1 MCFKTI
7 SIVPGPKHSPP
18 TYLNNCHPV
27 ELVPIVMKFFEQLLM
42 AKLKRCLL
50 PSDLQLSWVPWTA
63 GVSWVLPSLPL
74 ALGRVAL
81 LHYYPIFLS
90 PYFYYYS
97 TFQVPSWSYHPAFWV
112 YGVFM
117 SASCYDA
124 CGIPVPCGVLVI
136 IHLLCV
142 FSLSVFIHV
151 SSVHPTL
158 SCHVSRSMKW
168 CFFKSSCFRFLML
181 GFYVHVQL
189 ALC

>member
-27 ELVPIVMKFFEQLLM
+27 EFVPIVMKFFEQLLM

-81 LHYYPIFLS
+81 LHYYPIFFITLFLLLPYFSSTVMVLGHITQHFEFMMFSCLRPVMMPVAFLS
-90 PYFYYYS
+90 PVES
-97 TFQVPSWSYHPAFWV
+97 LWSFTSCV
-112 YGVFM
+112 Y
-117 SASCYDA
+117 
-124 CGIPVPCGVLVI
+124 LVCQFSFI
-136 IHLLCV
+136 SHLSILLCHAMIPGLWNDASS
-142 FSLSVFIHV
+142 SLHV
-151 SSVHPTL
+151 S
-158 SCHVSRSMKW
+158 
-168 CFFKSSCFRFLML
+168 
-181 GFYVHVQL
+181 GFP
-189 ALC
+189 C

>member
-90 PYFYYYS
+90 PYFYYYP
-97 TFQVPSWSYHPAFWV
+97 TFQVPSWFWV
-112 YGVFM
+112 ISPSILSLWCFHVCVLLWCLWHSCPLWSPCDLSVSFHSFLICPSYFVMPWFQVYEMMLLQVFM
-117 SASCYDA
+117 F
-124 CGIPVPCGVLVI
+124 P
-136 IHLLCV
+136 
-142 FSLSVFIHV
+142 
-151 SSVHPTL
+151 
-158 SCHVSRSMKW
+158 
-168 CFFKSSCFRFLML
+168 ML